1 MNQKSM
7 TAIKLRLILIGALS
21 LIVLAHIG
29 IPLLG
34 QHLLRQ
40 NSTSV
45 TQAISHET
53 SSRETLERLE
63 KAEQQLKAQKNT
75 VEKSKNL
82 YADAASHNYQRQVIE
97 QVNAYAAMVGVGVT
111 GYSFSDSSSGGTG
124 DSAAGTP
131 APGAP
136 APTAATPTTPT
147 AGTSAGS
154 PTSVTGAKTTTVTVS
169 LQSPIEYATFLKF
182 IKLLQGNVTQ
192 FQLQTIN
199 FSGSSGS
206 TDSAGAP
213 ASANSSSGATTIA
226 IPTITM
232 EVYIKQ

>member
-1 MNQKSM
+1 MNEKSM
-7 TAIKLRLILIGALS
+7 TAVKLRLILIGALS

-63 KAEQQLKAQKNT
+63 KAEQQLKTQKNT

-82 YADAASHNYQRQVIE
+82 YADAAAHNYQRQVIE
-97 QVNAYAAMVGVGVT
+97 QVNAYASMVGVGVT
-111 GYSFSDSSSGGTG
+111 GYSFSDSTSGEGAAGAGASAPAAPTPAAATAPAAG
-124 DSAAGTP
+124 ASAA
-131 APGAP
+131 
-136 APTAATPTTPT
+136 
-147 AGTSAGS
+147 S
-154 PTSVTGAKTTTVTVS
+154 PTGVTGAKTTTVTVS

-199 FSGSSGS
+199 FSGGGSS
-206 TDSAGAP
+206 TNTAGAP
-213 ASANSSSGATTIA
+213 ASASPSGGATTIA